1 MAQQLTTKNLRAMM
15 NRWETSARRMER
27 EFERQLKAI
36 DQARTSVQKETKKQL
51 DALRREQRGFLAR
64 MRKAAKP
71 PQRSSTSRTRTAS
84 NRRRS
89 TTTRRSPAR
98 STTRARAA

>member
-15 NRWETSARRMER
+15 NRWETSARRIEK

-36 DQARTSVQKETKKQL
+36 DQARASMQKEGKKQL
-51 DALRREQRGFLAR
+51 DALRREQRGFLVR

-71 PQRSSTSRTRTAS
+71 AQRSTSSRTSRSSTRRPTSSSRRMPA
-84 NRRRS
+84 RR
-89 TTTRRSPAR
+89 TTTRR
-98 STTRARAA
+98 AA